1 MKDKKLLLKPIDHE
15 SMIAFCDKYSSIVG
29 RRVLFSQK
37 DLGKDGSI
45 ELKPIYASVLLR
57 GNILS
62 VILLP
67 RVFFFYIIK
76 PLRNKCRE
84 IPVLPSLH
92 FAFGVGHRCVCE
104 RPLGTGKRPP
114 QIEGF

>member
-1 MKDKKLLLKPIDHE
+1 MLKPIDHE
-15 SMIAFCDKYSSIVG
+15 SMIAFCDEYSSIVG

-37 DLGKDGSI
+37 DFGKDGSI
-45 ELKPIYASVLLR
+45 EFKPIYASVLLR

-84 IPVLPSLH
+84 IPVLPS
-92 FAFGVGHRCVCE
+92 F
-104 RPLGTGKRPP
+104 LGSITLNGKNHVLAYSLSWRLSFLEEPNS
-114 QIEGF
+114 